1 MNFAGIGYQK
11 KLIDSKLPKVFDRRL
26 QYVGR
31 IVPLETIVVEEEG
44 SCVHIMKSVFSK
56 LHSFVSRLVQ
66 LPRDA
71 AKGNLDTEFPP
82 SSVFKRSPLHHASV
96 VPPHPFFKSV
106 FQVPATSLLSPPR
119 TALPARNLR
128 VRVVPSKSSKS
139 ASRLVVKV
147 NPINS
152 RKEGRHG
159 PKIRSKESCGKET
172 LLNKRWIKGGTSS
185 SGKQLK
191 IKTSSPRRDPPK
203 KLDVSVAHVP
213 PSTRSSSKVTHLTP
227 EQRQRKRFKVKLRQN
242 LRQKNAWKL
251 HYKYLN
257 KRLTPFQYHPRDH
270 PIFRSAWEFESVQEQ
285 NQFRN
290 SHRRRLQRRR
300 MAFIAMQRKEM
311 ARRRHRALVQRAIRR
326 RANRYYKLLY
336 LRFKYNRFQRLMKS
350 KEWRHDF
357 RSGWTA
363 WKEWN
368 FLILASRKGRN
379 SIREKS

>member
-1 MNFAGIGYQK
+1 
-11 KLIDSKLPKVFDRRL
+11 
-26 QYVGR
+26 
-31 IVPLETIVVEEEG
+31 VPLEGIAVEEEG
-44 SCVHIMKSVFSK
+44 SCVHIMKSAFSK

-66 LPRDA
+66 LPRGA
-71 AKGNLDTEFPP
+71 AKVNLDKFPP
-82 SSVFKRSPLHHASV
+82 SSVSKLPPLHHASV
-96 VPPHPFFKSV
+96 VPPRPFFKSV
-106 FQVPATSLLSPPR
+106 FQVPAASLLSPPR
-119 TALPARNLR
+119 TTLPARNLR
-128 VRVVPSKSSKS
+128 VRVLPSKSAKS
-139 ASRLVVKV
+139 ASWLVGKV
-147 NPINS
+147 NRINS
-152 RKEGRHG
+152 PKEGKEGRRI
-159 PKIRSKESCGKET
+159 PKIRSKESRGKET
-172 LLNKRWIKGGTSS
+172 LLDKRWIKGDTSS

-191 IKTSSPRRDPPK
+191 IKTSSPGRHPRK
-203 KLDVSVAHVP
+203 KLIVSVAHVP

-242 LRQKNAWKL
+242 RRQKNAWKL

-257 KRLTPFQYHPRDH
+257 KHITPFQYHPRDH
-270 PIFRSAWEFESVQEQ
+270 PIFRSAWEFESVREQ

-311 ARRRHRALVQRAIRR
+311 ARRRHRALVQRATRR

-368 FLILASRKGRN
+368 FLILASRKERN